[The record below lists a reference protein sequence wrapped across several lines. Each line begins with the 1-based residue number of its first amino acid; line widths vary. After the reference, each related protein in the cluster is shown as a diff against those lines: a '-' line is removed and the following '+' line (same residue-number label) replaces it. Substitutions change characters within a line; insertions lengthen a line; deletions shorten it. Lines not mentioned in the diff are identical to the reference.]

1 VSKCHGRVVA
11 ALLVMA
17 AAAQA
22 QKNYKD
28 PAEYNMYDA
37 VSQDLAAG
45 NFSKAITDLDA
56 WKQKYPDSEFKENR
70 ALFYVKSYFE
80 TKQFG
85 KALDTA
91 AGLRSKDLS
100 SNDAIN
106 LLYMAAASIQ
116 QVSNPT
122 PEQLA
127 AGAKAAHELA
137 GYDYNKTPDG
147 VTAADWA
154 KARDQMQTVSRA
166 ALLYIALLPG
176 VEALKA
182 KDCPQAESALKRA
195 LEDYPYSGQV
205 SAYLGEAEVC
215 LYKTQPEK
223 ITLVLYELAR
233 AASLDPAQSMVDPKW
248 QAQSIEPRLEDIYR
262 QYHGLDA
269 EGLKDLKEL
278 AVKAPFPPPGF
289 AIKSAAMLA
298 QEKQAD
304 FEKNNPEL
312 VLWMTIKTGL
322 TNKDGDQYFTTNMKD
337 ALVPTLLGVLVDAKP
352 ACHPTRLR
360 VAIRRPDSPHEL
372 EPEITLRLEKPLAG
386 KPAPSS
392 AFRWEGVAIGFT
404 PSPFLLTMETD
415 AAKIHGLDLAPCS
428 PTPARNR
435 E

>member
-1 VSKCHGRVVA
+1 MYKLVFGLLIVA
-11 ALLVMA
+11 AVT
-17 AAAQA
+17 QA

-37 VSQDLAAG
+37 VSQDLAAS
-45 NFSKAITDLDA
+45 NFSKALTDLDA
-56 WKQKYPDSEFKENR
+56 WKQKYPDSEFKDNR
-70 ALFYVKSYFE
+70 ELFYVKSYFE

-85 KALDTA
+85 KALDTS
-91 AGLRSKDLS
+91 AGLRSKDLT

-106 LLYMAAASIQ
+106 LLYMGAASIQ
-116 QVSNPT
+116 QLSNPT

-127 AGAKAAHELA
+127 AGTKAAHDLA
-137 GYDYNKTPDG
+137 GFDYSKTPEG
-147 VTAADWA
+147 VTASDWA
-154 KARDQMQTVSRA
+154 KAREQMQTVSKA
-166 ALLYIALLPG
+166 ALLYIALIPG

-182 KDCPQAESALKRA
+182 KDCPKAESALKRA

-223 ITLVLYELAR
+223 ISLVLYELAR

-269 EGLKDLKEL
+269 QGLKELKEL
-278 AVKAPFPPPGF
+278 AVKAPLPPPGF
-289 AIKSAAMLA
+289 AIKSAAALA

-312 VLWMTIKTGL
+312 VLWTTIKTAL
-322 TNKDGDQYFTTNMKD
+322 TGKDGEQYFTTNMKD

-352 ACHPTRLR
+352 ACHPAQLR
-360 VAIRRPDSPHEL
+360 VAIRRPDSPQQL
-372 EPEITLRLEKPLAG
+372 EPEIILKLEKPLAG
-386 KPAPSS
+386 KPEAGS
-392 AFRWEGVAIGFT
+392 AFRWEGVAVTFT
-404 PSPFLLTMETD
+404 ASPFLLTMETD
-415 AAKIHGLDLAPCS
+415 AAKIRGLDLAPCI
-428 PTPARNR
+428 PAPARKGK
-435 E
+435 